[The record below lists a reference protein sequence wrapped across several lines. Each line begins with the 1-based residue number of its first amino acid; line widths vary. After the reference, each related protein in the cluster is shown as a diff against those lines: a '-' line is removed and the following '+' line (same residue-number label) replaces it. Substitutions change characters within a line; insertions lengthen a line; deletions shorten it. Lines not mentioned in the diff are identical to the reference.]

1 MVDYSVTLAHPAI
14 TSSASQRKA
23 HMKRFLLASLLAL
36 PLSLAAPGK
45 ASAGSDLR
53 FCGLFYVYVRVG
65 GCGCGRCGG
74 CGSPCGG
81 YGDSYYGG
89 GDNVYSAGE
98 TVAPPVA
105 KPKADAQKT
114 SYDSYYPAYGYQPVG
129 YYQ

>member
-1 MVDYSVTLAHPAI
+1 
-14 TSSASQRKA
+14 
-23 HMKRFLLASLLAL
+23 MKRFLLASLLAL

-45 ASAGSDLR
+45 ASAGFDLS
-53 FCGLFYVYVRVG
+53 FGGSFYFNMSCS

-74 CGSPCGG
+74 RGSPSCG
-81 YGDSYYGG
+81 YGDSYYGW
-89 GDNVYSAGE
+89 GDNVYSTGE

-129 YYQ
+129 YYQPQPYQAPSYWYGR

>member
-1 MVDYSVTLAHPAI
+1 
-14 TSSASQRKA
+14 
-23 HMKRFLLASLLAL
+23 MKRFLLASLLAL
-36 PLSLAAPGK
+36 PLSVAAPGK
-45 ASAGSDLR
+45 ASAGFDLS
-53 FCGLFYVYVRVG
+53 FGGSFYFNMSCS

-74 CGSPCGG
+74 RGSPCSG
-81 YGDSYYGG
+81 YGDSYYGW

-129 YYQ
+129 YYQPQPYQAPSYWYGR

>member
-1 MVDYSVTLAHPAI
+1 
-14 TSSASQRKA
+14 
-23 HMKRFLLASLLAL
+23 MKRFLLASLLAL

-45 ASAGSDLR
+45 ASAGFDLS
-53 FCGLFYVYVRVG
+53 FGGSFFFNMSCSCN
-65 GCGCGRCGG
+65 GCGRGRCGG
-74 CGSPCGG
+74 SPCG
-81 YGDSYYGG
+81 YGDSYYGW

-129 YYQ
+129 YYQPQPYQAPSYWYGR